1 MKDAFEWL
9 IIGAAICA
17 VVFVL
22 GFSWGLGLVAAG
34 ATPGVVVNVV
44 QDK

>member
-1 MKDAFEWL
+1 MFV
-9 IIGAAICA
+9 GAICA

-22 GFSWGLGLVAAG
+22 AFSWGLGLVAAG

-44 QDK
+44 KDK